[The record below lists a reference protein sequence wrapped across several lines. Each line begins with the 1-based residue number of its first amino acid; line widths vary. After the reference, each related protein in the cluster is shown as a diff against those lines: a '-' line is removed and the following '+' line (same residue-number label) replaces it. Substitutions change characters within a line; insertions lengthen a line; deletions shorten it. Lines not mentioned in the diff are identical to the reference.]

1 MKLYIQALF
10 LCVALFVY
18 VAAEA
23 EEREV
28 EDENELE
35 FLAPQEERGCKGVM
49 SPCKEDS
56 DCCKKY
62 RCLCGKTGFF
72 SCKYRCSCRD
82 SEPGRSIGIMIL
94 NK

>member
-28 EDENELE
+28 EEENELE

-72 SCKYRCSCRD
+72 SCKSDAPNYD
-82 SEPGRSIGIMIL
+82 IE
-94 NK
+94 

>member
-1 MKLYIQALF
+1 MKFYIQALF

-28 EDENELE
+28 EEENELE

-49 SPCKEDS
+49 SPCD
-56 DCCKKY
+56 
-62 RCLCGKTGFF
+62 RRL
-72 SCKYRCSCRD
+72 
-82 SEPGRSIGIMIL
+82 
-94 NK
+94 

>member
-1 MKLYIQALF
+1 MKFYIQALF

-28 EDENELE
+28 EEENELE

-49 SPCKEDS
+49 SPCNDDS
-56 DCCKKY
+56 DCCKS
-62 RCLCGKTGFF
+62 TGACAAKPA
-72 SCKYRCSCRD
+72 SSHANTDARNYD
-82 SEPGRSIGIMIL
+82 IE
-94 NK
+94 

>member
-1 MKLYIQALF
+1 MKFYIQALF

-28 EDENELE
+28 EEENELE

-49 SPCKEDS
+49 SPCNDDS

-62 RCLCGKTGFF
+62 RCLCGKNRLT
-72 SCKYRCSCRD
+72 SHANTDARNYD
-82 SEPGRSIGIMIL
+82 IE
-94 NK
+94 

>member
-49 SPCKEDS
+49 SPCKEDITPLQEVQVLV
-56 DCCKKY
+56 
-62 RCLCGKTGFF
+62 RQNRLLLMQI
-72 SCKYRCSCRD
+72 
-82 SEPGRSIGIMIL
+82 PMLVIMIL